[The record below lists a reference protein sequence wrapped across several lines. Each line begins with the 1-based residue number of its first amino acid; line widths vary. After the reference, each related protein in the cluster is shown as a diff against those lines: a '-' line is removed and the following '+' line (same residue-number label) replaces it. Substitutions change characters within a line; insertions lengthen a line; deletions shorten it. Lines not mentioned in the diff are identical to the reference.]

1 MLLLQCIRRRYPDA
15 FYTMGNE
22 CKQTQ
27 TEKKLK
33 KPNRPDTQ
41 EMCTQ
46 EFIRRAKTYIEM
58 PELKQELLQTF
69 IRRIAMYKRLRSTS
83 KRQRSHLSSIMRSR
97 SQARWHPAIK
107 FHTPHDQNCYRFSAQ
122 NITQGVLVGFEQ
134 VRRFPNVYGLR
145 RKFNLDSFPAKRR
158 RILSLC
164 IITTNNAA
172 SKENPETNIP
182 GSA

>member
-15 FYTMGNE
+15 FYTMRNE
-22 CKQTQ
+22 CKQMQ

-83 KRQRSHLSSIMRSR
+83 KRQRSQLSSIMRSR
-97 SQARWHPAIK
+97 SQAAFQVPSKVASCHQIS
-107 FHTPHDQNCYRFSAQ
+107 HTSRPKLLSILCSEHHARRPGRF
-122 NITQGVLVGFEQ
+122 
-134 VRRFPNVYGLR
+134 
-145 RKFNLDSFPAKRR
+145 
-158 RILSLC
+158 
-164 IITTNNAA
+164 
-172 SKENPETNIP
+172 
-182 GSA
+182 

>member
-1 MLLLQCIRRRYPDA
+1 ML
-15 FYTMGNE
+15 N
-22 CKQTQ
+22 CKTYS
-27 TEKKLK
+27 KYDKLK
-33 KPNRPDTQ
+33 KGGRT
-41 EMCTQ
+41 
-46 EFIRRAKTYIEM
+46 I
-58 PELKQELLQTF
+58 LQISTTF
-69 IRRIAMYKRLRSTS
+69 KISG
-83 KRQRSHLSSIMRSR
+83 
-97 SQARWHPAIK
+97 
-107 FHTPHDQNCYRFSAQ
+107 NSAQ

>member
-22 CKQTQ
+22 CKQMQ

-69 IRRIAMYKRLRSTS
+69 IRRITMYKRLRSTS
-83 KRQRSHLSSIMRSR
+83 KRQRSQLSSIMRSR
-97 SQARWHPAIK
+97 SQAAFQVPSKVASYHQIS
-107 FHTPHDQNCYRFSAQ
+107 HTSRPKLLSILCSEHHARRPVRF
-122 NITQGVLVGFEQ
+122 
-134 VRRFPNVYGLR
+134 
-145 RKFNLDSFPAKRR
+145 
-158 RILSLC
+158 
-164 IITTNNAA
+164 
-172 SKENPETNIP
+172 
-182 GSA
+182 

>member
-22 CKQTQ
+22 CKQMQ

-83 KRQRSHLSSIMRSR
+83 KRQRSQLSSIMRSR
-97 SQARWHPAIK
+97 SQAAFQVPSKVASYHQIS
-107 FHTPHDQNCYRFSAQ
+107 HTSRPKLLSILCSEHHARRPGRF
-122 NITQGVLVGFEQ
+122 
-134 VRRFPNVYGLR
+134 
-145 RKFNLDSFPAKRR
+145 
-158 RILSLC
+158 
-164 IITTNNAA
+164 
-172 SKENPETNIP
+172 
-182 GSA
+182 

>member
-22 CKQTQ
+22 CKQMQ

-83 KRQRSHLSSIMRSR
+83 KRQRSQLSSIMRSR
-97 SQARWHPAIK
+97 SQAAFQVPSKVASCHQIS
-107 FHTPHDQNCYRFSAQ
+107 HTSRPKLLSILCSEHHARRPGRF
-122 NITQGVLVGFEQ
+122 
-134 VRRFPNVYGLR
+134 
-145 RKFNLDSFPAKRR
+145 
-158 RILSLC
+158 
-164 IITTNNAA
+164 
-172 SKENPETNIP
+172 
-182 GSA
+182 